1 MTFVTDTERG
11 LPEFDTFTI
20 EKCQAAM
27 SKHVFEERSGML
39 KISNFMKINQ
49 SEHLDYF

>member
-1 MTFVTDTERG
+1 MKSVAETEQG

-27 SKHVFEERSGML
+27 GKHVFEARSGML
-39 KISNFMKINQ
+39 KISNFMNINQ
-49 SEHLDYF
+49 SKRLDYF